1 MCNMFYL
8 HLMRVYYNK
17 ANRTVFLIGRLLQQL
32 NLLHL
37 ARTCKPLCHLRS
49 IAN

>member
-17 ANRTVFLIGRLLQQL
+17 ANRSFFNWTFTSAVKSLTFG
-32 NLLHL
+32 
-37 ARTCKPLCHLRS
+37 PDM
-49 IAN
+49 